1 MPRKQNGFGNF
12 GNTGFKPINT
22 NVKKGKN
29 SFAFGSYPADRKFGS
44 TVTRSV
50 IEQYDLDS
58 TWARW
63 RRGMEYYFQGAYLS
77 FDEVNST
84 LFPGTSFEIPVTFD
98 GYRFATKNADS
109 KTHYAIKRSVSQS
122 KQLGLIGEIQNDQR
136 AYPTQYKNREI
147 WAEVIAS
154 KDIDSDPM
162 LMRSEGERITNGE
175 TTATIQRVLTSNRR
189 PAVYAGKTPPAQ
201 TTLRVTVP
209 LQELQE
215 CDFIKIENNGNLQ
228 ALVGEAV
235 YMPDFYTERPIS
247 LFDLFTDFD
256 DSFTVT
262 AAEFIGGVRLE
273 ILDNT
278 TALPPS
284 LLDINELEPIF
295 KTDKAVGAL
304 GANFVFRKSDY
315 QRFFGQQ
322 YLTADVVRNEV
333 ETLSYSIM
341 PWTIRS
347 IMIDEENEFVELE
360 AEPFQSSAKMYTPR
374 EAKRWIIMSD
384 NSFTHQEPDY
394 DTEGNYLHA
403 LGVPGE
409 QQWQKLNISVNPW
422 MDEIFAG
429 QKVLTY
435 ADLYTCSCPAY
446 LHAIIRAPETYD
458 ETGNKLNRQTRYP
471 LPTAKGQTLY
481 EGAGFTRA
489 SGIAE
494 SWATPTYK
502 KGFKVCKHTIAS
514 MFINK
519 IRVEEPNTFPSYDTR
534 VKFERKLSADI
545 REVVDEFRA
554 QLERS
559 EITTVEI
566 VFALAD
572 ALNLDEVELG
582 YVLLT
587 SNF

>member
-12 GNTGFKPINT
+12 GNSGFKGIES
-22 NVKKGKN
+22 NVRKGKGTT
-29 SFAFGSYPADRKFGS
+29 AFGTYPSNRSFGS

-50 IEQYDLDS
+50 IEQWDLDS

-63 RRGMEYYFQGAYLS
+63 RRGMEYYFQAAYLK
-77 FDEVNST
+77 FEEVNSV

-98 GYRFATKNADS
+98 GWRFATKNADS
-109 KTHYAIKRSVSQS
+109 KTHYAIRRTVPQS

-136 AYPTQYKNREI
+136 EYPEQYKNREV
-147 WAEVIAS
+147 WAKVIAS
-154 KDIDSDPM
+154 RDIDSDPM
-162 LMRSEGERITNGE
+162 LMRSEGERITNGQ
-175 TTATIQRVLTSNRR
+175 TGATIQRVLTSARR
-189 PAVYAGKTPPAQ
+189 PAVYAGKTPPEQ
-201 TTLRVTVP
+201 TSLRVTVP
-209 LQELQE
+209 LEE
-215 CDFIKIENNGNLQ
+215 IRNCDFIKVDNKGNLQ

-247 LFDLFTDFD
+247 LFDVFSDFPEA
-256 DSFTVT
+256 FTVQ

-284 LLDINELEPIF
+284 LLDINDLEPIY
-295 KTDKAVGAL
+295 KTDKAVGVL

-322 YLTADVVRNEV
+322 YLTADVVRSEV

-347 IMIDEENEFVELE
+347 IMIDEESGLLELD
-360 AEPFQSSAKMYTPR
+360 AEPFQSSAKLYTPR
-374 EAKRWIIMSD
+374 EAERWIIMSD
-384 NSFTHQEPDY
+384 NSFTHQETDN
-394 DTEGNYLHA
+394 DSNGNYLHA
-403 LGVPGE
+403 LGAPDE
-409 QQWQKLNISVNPW
+409 PLWQKLNISLNPW
-422 MDEIFAG
+422 MDEIFANG
-429 QKVLTY
+429 KVLTY
-435 ADLYTCSCPAY
+435 ADLYTCSCPSY
-446 LHAIIRAPETYD
+446 LHAIIRAPETTD
-458 ETGNKLNRQTRYP
+458 EDGNLINRQTRYP
-471 LPTAKGQTLY
+471 MPTAKGQTLY

-494 SWATPTYK
+494 SWATLGYK
-502 KGFKVCKHTIAS
+502 KSYKVCKHTIAS

-519 IRVEEPNTFPSYDTR
+519 IRVEEPNTFPSSDTR
-534 VKFERKLSADI
+534 EKFEEKLSADI
-545 REVVDEFRA
+545 REVVFEFRA

-566 VFALAD
+566 IFALAD

>member
-12 GNTGFKPINT
+12 GNAGFKPINT

-29 SFAFGSYPADRKFGS
+29 TFAFGSYPADRKFGS

-63 RRGMEYYFQGAYLS
+63 RRGMEYYFQAAYLA
-77 FDEVNST
+77 FDEVTST
-84 LFPGTSFEIPVTFD
+84 LFPGTDFEIPVTFD
-98 GYRFATKNADS
+98 GWRFATKNADS
-109 KTHYAIKRSVSQS
+109 KTHYAIRRTIDQN
-122 KQLGLIGEIQNDQR
+122 KQLGVIAEIQNDQR
-136 AYPTQYKNREI
+136 LYPEQYKNREI
-147 WAEVIAS
+147 WAKIIAS
-154 KDIDSDPM
+154 RDINSDAM
-162 LMRSEGERITNGE
+162 LLRSEGERITNA
-175 TTATIQRVLTSNRR
+175 TTSANIQRVLTGDKK
-189 PAVYAGKTPPAQ
+189 PAVYSGKTPQGA
-201 TTLRVTVP
+201 TTLLVTIP
-209 LQELQE
+209 LKEIQDTE
-215 CDFIKIENNGNLQ
+215 FIKERNGDLQ
-228 ALVGEAV
+228 TLVGEAV
-235 YMPDFYTERPIS
+235 YMPDFYTERTIS
-247 LFDLFTDFD
+247 LFDVFTDFNEF
-256 DSFTVT
+256 FTVQ

-284 LLDINELEPIF
+284 LLDINNLTPIY
-295 KTDKAVGAL
+295 KTDKAVGQL
-304 GANFVFRKSDY
+304 GANFVFQKSDY
-315 QRFFGQQ
+315 QRFFGKQ
-322 YLTADVVRNEV
+322 YLTADVVRDQV

-347 IMIDEENEFVELE
+347 VLVDVETDTLSLE
-360 AEPFQSSAKMYTPR
+360 AEPFQSSAKMYTPK
-374 EAKRWIIMSD
+374 EEERWIIMSD
-384 NSFTHQEPDY
+384 NSFTHEEPDINSSGVY
-394 DTEGNYLHA
+394 AHA
-403 LGVPGE
+403 LGAPGE
-409 QQWQKLNISVNPW
+409 KLWTKLNISVNPW
-422 MDEIFAG
+422 MDEIFAD
-429 QKVLTY
+429 QKIITY
-435 ADLYTCSCPAY
+435 ADIYTCSCPAY
-446 LHAIIRAPETYD
+446 LHAIIRAPETMD
-458 ETGNKLNRQTRYP
+458 EAGNLINRQTRYP
-471 LPTAKGQTLY
+471 MPTAKGTTTYQ
-481 EGAGFTRA
+481 GAGLNRA

-514 MFINK
+514 MFINR
-519 IRVEEPNTFPSYDTR
+519 IRVEEPNTFPSDETR
-534 VKFERKLSADI
+534 SKFEQKLRDDI
-545 REVVDEFRA
+545 REVVDEFTA

>member
-12 GNTGFKPINT
+12 ANSGFKGIESNT
-22 NVKKGKN
+22 KKGKGTT
-29 SFAFGSYPADRKFGS
+29 AFGSYPSNRSFGS
-44 TVTRSV
+44 TIQRSV

-63 RRGMEYYFQGAYLS
+63 RRGMEYYFQAAYLN
-77 FDEVNST
+77 FEEVNSV

-98 GYRFATKNADS
+98 GWRFATKNADS
-109 KTHYAIKRSVSQS
+109 KTHYSIRRSVPQS

-136 AYPTQYKNREI
+136 EYPEQYKNREI
-147 WAEVIAS
+147 WAKVIAS
-154 KDIDSDPM
+154 RDIDSDPM
-162 LMRSEGERITNGE
+162 LLRSEGERITNGQ
-175 TTATIQRVLTSNRR
+175 TAATIQRVLTSDRK
-189 PAVYAGKTPPAQ
+189 PAVYAGKTPPEQ
-201 TTLRVTVP
+201 TTLRVTIP
-209 LQELQE
+209 LQEIQE
-215 CDFIKIENNGNLQ
+215 CDFIKIENKGNIQ

-247 LFDLFTDFD
+247 LFDVFEDFSD
-256 DSFTVT
+256 AFTVQ

-284 LLDINELEPIF
+284 LLDINNLEPIF

-322 YLTADVVRNEV
+322 YLTAEVVRDQVN
-333 ETLSYSIM
+333 TLSYSIL

-347 IMIDEENEFVELE
+347 LQIDTENSLVELE
-360 AEPFQSSAKMYTPR
+360 AEPFQSSAKLYTPT
-374 EAKRWIIMSD
+374 EGERWVIMSD
-384 NSFTHQEPDY
+384 SSFTHQEPDY
-394 DTEGNYLHA
+394 DTDGNYLHA
-403 LGVPGE
+403 LGAPGE
-409 QQWQKLNISVNPW
+409 KQWTKLNISVNPW
-422 MDEIFAG
+422 MDEIFAYG
-429 QKVLTY
+429 KVLTY
-435 ADLYTCSCPAY
+435 DDLYTCSCPAY

-458 ETGNKLNRQTRYP
+458 EDGNKLNRQTRYP

-502 KGFKVCKHTIAS
+502 KSFKVCKHTIAS

-534 VKFERKLSADI
+534 VNFEKKLSADI